1 MKGCWLGRMKG
12 CWLGR
17 MKEENRKGGQEQPEV
32 KDDER
37 GESKGRTGTARSQ
50 GRMKEENPRG
60 GQEQPEVKGG

>member
-1 MKGCWLGRMKG
+1 
-12 CWLGR
+12 
-17 MKEENRKGGQEQPEV
+17 MKEENPRGGQEQPEV